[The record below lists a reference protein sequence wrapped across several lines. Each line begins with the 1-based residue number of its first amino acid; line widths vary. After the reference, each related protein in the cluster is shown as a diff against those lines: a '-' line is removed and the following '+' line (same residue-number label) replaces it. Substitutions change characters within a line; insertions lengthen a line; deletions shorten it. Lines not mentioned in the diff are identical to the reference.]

1 MIIKLSELDQMSDG
15 KYVCPY
21 CQKIYGRHGIATH
34 IWRNH
39 TEEGKNFNPDPNIG
53 YKNGTRTAWN
63 KGLTKETDKRV
74 AQIGKTLT
82 ERYATGEIVSN
93 CHKQTEEA
101 KEKIRQA
108 RKKVLSKKGKMPNK
122 KKSYH
127 ENRIIRLLKE
137 NNIQENYVNNYKISY
152 KEEEKTKTY
161 WYDVAFPDLLI
172 DIETDGW
179 EHEIQNHVESD
190 QYRDYLSIKYGWN
203 VLRLKNK
210 EIKDWSDDQL
220 LSVILDEIEK
230 AKVDIEERKLKYE
243 KNPYLHKKKS
253 KTVEQMKQER
263 IKLTEE
269 RVEKI
274 KKANID
280 FSVWKWR
287 VKVAEILNMSPSK
300 AAFFVKTYMP
310 EIYETCKKHSKK
322 EP

>member
-1 MIIKLSELDQMSDG
+1 MIKISELTQTPDD

-21 CQKIYGRHGIATH
+21 CKKAYCKLGIATH

-39 TEEGKNFNPDPNIG
+39 TDEGIKSDPNRG
-53 YKNGTRTAWN
+53 YKDGTRTIWN
-63 KGLTKETDKRV
+63 KGLTKKTDKRV

-82 ERYATGEIVSN
+82 ERYATGEIVNSH
-93 CHKQTEEA
+93 HKQTEEA

-108 RKKVLSKKGKMPNK
+108 RKKILSEKGKMPNK

-152 KEEEKTKTY
+152 
-161 WYDVAFPDLLI
+161 
-172 DIETDGW
+172 IETDGW

-230 AKVDIEERKLKYE
+230 AKIDIEERKLKYE

-253 KTVEQMKQER
+253 KTIEQMKQER

-269 RVEKI
+269 RIEKI

-287 VKVAEILNMSPSK
+287 EKIAEIIHTSPSK
-300 AAFFVKTYMP
+300 AAFFVKTHMP